1 MPRSFKLL
9 DIIIGFI
16 PGASMG
22 IGTNQ
27 SPTYILV
34 MGLCTLVTYKTI
46 WSAHQKD
53 IEVAR
58 QEGRD
63 EAEEK
68 AHLLEADEV
77 EVYSQAD
84 LEYQAGLLEAEH
96 RVTQKA

>member
-1 MPRSFKLL
+1 MLAHLL
-9 DIIIGFI
+9 PPHG
-16 PGASMG
+16 
-22 IGTNQ
+22 NKKHHH
-27 SPTYILV
+27 
-34 MGLCTLVTYKTI
+34 KTI

-68 AHLLEADEV
+68 AYLLKADEV